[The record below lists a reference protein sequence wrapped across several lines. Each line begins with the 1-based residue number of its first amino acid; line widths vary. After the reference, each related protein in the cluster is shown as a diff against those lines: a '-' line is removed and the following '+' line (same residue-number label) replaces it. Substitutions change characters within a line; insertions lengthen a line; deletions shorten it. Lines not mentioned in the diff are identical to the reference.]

1 MIQPQEL
8 RIGNY
13 VHVCNES
20 NGVIL
25 PLTNIY
31 SRIFTIEFNGA
42 RVANDNTKKFSEQKC
57 FKYPYE
63 YIEPIPLTEEILL
76 KCGFE
81 KSNDL
86 DKFYHLDLLNEWTRI
101 YFNPKHKV
109 CTLSI
114 NQHDSR
120 ISIQYLHQLQN
131 LIFSLTQKELTIQL

>member
-13 VHVCNES
+13 VTDQFFDTFKTFIKVDSINNKGINLEIEDDGKWAEIAKTWIGCEYSFES
-20 NGVIL
+20 LFG
-25 PLTNIY
+25 
-31 SRIFTIEFNGA
+31 
-42 RVANDNTKKFSEQKC
+42 
-57 FKYPYE
+57 
-63 YIEPIPLTEEILL
+63 IPLTEEILL

-101 YFNPKHKV
+101 YFNPKYKV

-120 ISIQYLHQLQN
+120 ISIQYLHELQN
-131 LIFSLTQKELTIQL
+131 LVFSLTQKELTIQL